1 MKVLTSDEIRALD
14 QYTIVNE
21 PVLSIDLMERAAK
34 GIKRWLEQNI
44 NMDLAFHLFCG
55 TGNNGGDGLALARL
69 LKKDGINV
77 HIHLVNLSK
86 NMSLDAST
94 NEKKLDGLVRINH
107 IITEVDFPEINEG
120 AVVID
125 CLFGSGLNR
134 SISGIAED
142 IIHFI
147 NALQFPV
154 ISVDVPSGLFCNHPN
169 PEGIIV
175 EADITLSFQLPKLSF
190 LVPENEDYIGQW
202 TVLDIGLSPEGLEQ
216 AQSTYNYI
224 LPNEVAQIPQPPSK
238 FAHKGHN
245 GHALLLAGSKGKP
258 GAGILAAKAALRSGV
273 GLVTAVIPSC
283 NYSIFHT
290 AIPEAMSFVSGEIG
304 IESHPEL
311 DNFHAIAIGPGIGLS
326 EQSVQVLAS
335 LLERV
340 KQPLI
345 LDADAI
351 TLLSIQKDLIDKLPR
366 NTILTPHIG
375 EFDRLV
381 GPSANSFE
389 RLEKLLDFS
398 INHQCLVVL
407 KGAHSAIATPDGQV
421 YFNSTG
427 NPGLATAGT
436 GDTLTGVLLS
446 LIAQGYH
453 PLDASILGVY
463 WHGAAGDLALEEEC
477 YESLLASDIIKN
489 LGKSFKSIV
498 NPGS

>member
-34 GIKRWLEQNI
+34 GVKRWLVQNI
-44 NMDLAFHLFCG
+44 NTDVNFHIFCG

-69 LKKDGINV
+69 LKKDGISV
-77 HIHLVNLSK
+77 AVHLVSFSK

-94 NEKKLDGLVRINH
+94 NQKRLEGLVRINH
-107 IITEVDFPEINEG
+107 INTEVDFPEITGNS
-120 AVVID
+120 VIID

-134 SISGIAED
+134 GIAGIAGD
-142 IIHFI
+142 TIHFI
-147 NALQFPV
+147 NALQYP
-154 ISVDVPSGLFCNHPN
+154 IIAIDVPSGLFCNNPN
-169 PEGIIV
+169 PDGIII

-190 LVPENEDYIGQW
+190 LVPENEEYIGQW

-224 LPNEVAQIPQPPSK
+224 LPNEVIQIPQTPSK
-238 FAHKGHN
+238 FTHKGHN
-245 GHALLLAGSKGKP
+245 GHALLLAGSKGKA

-273 GLVTAVIPSC
+273 GLVSAVIPSC
-283 NYSIFHT
+283 NYTAFHT
-290 AIPEAMSFVSGEIG
+290 AIPEAMSYESGEIG

-311 DNFHAIAIGPGIGLS
+311 DIFHAIAIGPGIGLS
-326 EQSVQVLAS
+326 EQSIQVLTS

-351 TLLSIQKDLIDKLPR
+351 TLLSIQKNLIDKLPR

-381 GPSANSFE
+381 GPSNNSFE
-389 RLEKLLDFS
+389 RLEKLLDFA

-407 KGAHSAIATPDGQV
+407 KGANSAIATPDGQI

-436 GDTLTGVLLS
+436 GDTLTGILLS

-463 WHGAAGDLALEEEC
+463 WHGAAGDMALEEEC

-489 LGKSFKSIV
+489 LGKSFKKIM
-498 NPGS
+498 NPGE